1 MDRPPAIII
10 ATDVAARLEA
20 VLEHAQGDA
29 AAVAARL
36 EEELAR
42 AELRAPAD
50 MPADVVTMH
59 SIVSFVDEQSGAT
72 HDARLVYPRES
83 AGRPGD
89 VSILSP
95 VGAALL
101 GLSIGQTI
109 EWPLP
114 GGRTTRF
121 RVTGVAQA

>member
-1 MDRPPAIII
+1 MLNAPEIIVTSSDFDRLSALL
-10 ATDVAARLEA
+10 ASVSSAHGSAAERLEQELHRA
-20 VLEHAQGDA
+20 RIVPCAQ
-29 AAVAARL
+29 V
-36 EEELAR
+36 
-42 AELRAPAD
+42 
-50 MPADVVTMH
+50 PADVVTMH
-59 SIVSFVDEQSGAT
+59 SVVSFVDEQSGAT

>member
-1 MDRPPAIII
+1 MDGWARSRPAGTRARRWAWCWPRRTTPA
-10 ATDVAARLEA
+10 R
-20 VLEHAQGDA
+20 
-29 AAVAARL
+29 R

-42 AELRAPAD
+42 GERRAPAD
-50 MPADVVTMH
+50 MPADVVTLH
-59 SIVSFVDEQSGAT
+59 SVVSVVDEQSGAT

-83 AGRPGD
+83 GSRPGD